1 MQSISPEGLR
11 PAAEAKERRDTIRLL
26 TWNVHKCRGR
36 DGVRDPERVLHAIA
50 LLKPDVA
57 VLQEADLKFGR
68 ERLLIDPRKAMEIAG
83 MTVCLPEATRSGGI
97 GWRGNA
103 LLVRDGITLV
113 STKSLSLPSLE
124 PRGAAIWRL
133 SRDGTLFE
141 VVGLHLGLVS
151 VFRALQASHLAAV
164 IAGRERLPTVV
175 AGDTND
181 WRAGSVNMRPL
192 EMVLETTAS
201 RHPTFPARRPVLSLD
216 RIMAGRGAS
225 VESVWTE
232 SARHASDH
240 IPLVSEIRL
249 SKAA

>member
-1 MQSISPEGLR
+1 MPSIPTEAFRS
-11 PAAEAKERRDTIRLL
+11 AAGARERRDTIRLL
-26 TWNVHKCRGR
+26 SWNVHKCRGR

-57 VLQEADLKFGR
+57 VLQEADLRFGR
-68 ERLLIDPRKAMEIAG
+68 QRLLIDPRKAMEIAG
-83 MTVCLPEATRSGGI
+83 MTVCLPEAPRSGGI

-103 LLVRDGITLV
+103 LLVRDDITPV
-113 STKSLSLPSLE
+113 SMESLSLPSLE

-133 SRDGTLFE
+133 SLGGTLFE
-141 VVGLHLGLVS
+141 VIGLHLSLVS
-151 VFRALQASHLAAV
+151 VFRALQAGHLAAV

-181 WRAGSVNMRPL
+181 WRAGSSNMRPL
-192 EMVLETTAS
+192 ELVLGAAAT
-201 RHPTFPARRPVLSLD
+201 RHPTFPSRRPVLSLD